1 MKNVLRVGS
10 RSVVLAVALMSL
22 PAWATQ
28 AKQLPAPVPPEMASA
43 KSVFIS
49 NAGGLCDPYDPVS
62 FGGGPNRAYRE
73 FYAGV
78 EKWGRYRL
86 AASPA
91 NANLDFVI
99 RFSCRA
105 APYRSETTTF
115 ESKPFE
121 AQLHLT
127 ILDIRTHVLLWG
139 ITEPVSTAVLESN
152 RSKNFDYA
160 MGRLLFH
167 LASIAPERAPHT

>member
-73 FYAGV
+73 FNAELRNGVGIASPRLPRTPISISSYAS
-78 EKWGRYRL
+78 L
-86 AASPA
+86 AAPPLTVPKQPRLKA
-91 NANLDFVI
+91 N
-99 RFSCRA
+99 
-105 APYRSETTTF
+105 P
-115 ESKPFE
+115 SK
-121 AQLHLT
+121 HNYT
-127 ILDIRTHVLLWG
+127 
-139 ITEPVSTAVLESN
+139 
-152 RSKNFDYA
+152 
-160 MGRLLFH
+160 
-167 LASIAPERAPHT
+167 

>member
-1 MKNVLRVGS
+1 MTNMFRRRGGS
-10 RSVVLAVALMSL
+10 VALAVALISL
-22 PAWATQ
+22 PAWAGQ
-28 AKQLPAPVPPEMASA
+28 AKRPPAPVPSQIASA

-62 FGGGPNRAYRE
+62 FGGGANRAYRE

-78 EKWGRYRL
+78 EKWGRYHL
-86 AASPA
+86 VASPA
-91 NANLDFVI
+91 NADLDFVI

-115 ESKPFE
+115 ERKPFV
-121 AQLHLT
+121 AQLRLT
-127 ILDIRTHVLLWG
+127 IFDIRTHVLLWS
-139 ITEPVSTAVLESN
+139 ITQPVSTAILESN
-152 RSKNFDYA
+152 RSKNFEYA

-167 LASIAPERAPHT
+167 LASIAPKPVPHT